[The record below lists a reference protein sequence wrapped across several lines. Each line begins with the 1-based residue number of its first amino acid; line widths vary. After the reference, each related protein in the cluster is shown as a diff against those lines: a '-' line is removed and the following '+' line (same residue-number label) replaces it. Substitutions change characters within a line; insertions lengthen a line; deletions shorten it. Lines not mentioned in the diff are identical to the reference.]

1 MNVYN
6 STLCHRCEVTAT
18 IGYALIDCSIIDA
31 FWTKVQP
38 LIGKIADSNLTLTVR
53 LKVLAKVP
61 QTNDLFRKKHTDL
74 INWILTMSTS
84 GIHKSA
90 VCHRVHDQ
98 TLPPEAVFGSIVKS
112 HLRYQFK
119 LYLQHWTQFYFFF
132 YWCLGE
138 ALAKVEN
145 NQLPFTMWL

>member
-6 STLCHRCEVTAT
+6 STLCHRCEVTDT
-18 IGYALIDCSIIDA
+18 IEHALIDCSIIDA

-38 LIGKIADSNLTLTVR
+38 LIDKIADSNLPLTVG
-53 LKVLAKVP
+53 LKVLAKVR
-61 QTNDLFRKKHTDL
+61 QTSDLFRKKHTDL
-74 INWILTMSTS
+74 INWILTMSRS

-90 VCHRVHDQ
+90 VWHSVHDQ
-98 TLPPEAVFGSIVKS
+98 TLPPEAIFGSIVKS

-119 LYLQHWTQFYFFF
+119 LYVQHWTQFYFFF
-132 YWCLGE
+132 DWCQ

-145 NQLPFTMWL
+145 NQLAFTI